1 MQQRTTTPA
10 AGPPTASSSGKQVVE
25 LNGYVIILVESRD
38 GKIKLYGS
46 PADKDNLEVADEI
59 LDVNERKLEDS
70 PRAEVIKHIHE
81 CIQSCMIKLRVKRRS
96 DSRLAG
102 ELGNAV
108 QDAFVIAVEQQARE
122 RLQRLSALK
131 RITPVDMSQ
140 LSIKASISNHRWENP
155 NPKWLN
161 QQSQA
166 KGGATQ
172 DLSFLKEASPIYVT
186 SLSSNSVTG
195 TNTSTT
201 VTAGVKT
208 TFIAGANNNI
218 NNNTINNNSSSSA
231 AGGVQTQQN
240 ATNNNSSSGNTTTTI
255 ARQQPGMQ
263 VNVGTDGGIAA
274 GSGTAGGYANVRQ
287 SLGPPGTSSGAFK
300 GPPQPSI
307 APDGPQLVGPGP
319 NNNNTLALSAATASG
334 SAAAYHLHHSL
345 VNNNNLTSNIGKPQG
360 LDSTANSY
368 YSNLTNTF
376 LANGHGSKRELA
388 TLSEG
393 ELEPQDEPQY
403 ESSGNISRGGT
414 EVLLGDQN
422 LRQENRLRRFPI
434 PPPDTWGLVGL
445 NGNLDANI
453 ARRLSASSFRRRL
466 LKIPVDRL
474 PGPVL

>member
-10 AGPPTASSSGKQVVE
+10 AGPPAASSSGKQVVE

-140 LSIKASISNHRWENP
+140 LSIKASISRRRPFQAWVIFLRP
-155 NPKWLN
+155 VLN

-208 TFIAGANNNI
+208 TFTAGANNNI
-218 NNNTINNNSSSSA
+218 NNNTINNNSSST
-231 AGGVQTQQN
+231 GGVQTQQN
-240 ATNNNSSSGNTTTTI
+240 ATNNNGSGGVLATASGTTG
-255 ARQQPGMQ
+255 RPGMQ
-263 VNVGTDGGIAA
+263 VNVSTDGGMVSS
-274 GSGTAGGYANVRQ
+274 GSAGGYANVRQ
-287 SLGPPGTSSGAFK
+287 SLGPTGTPSGAFK
-300 GPPQPSI
+300 GPQPST
-307 APDGPQLVGPGP
+307 ASSDGQPSALGPGT

-334 SAAAYHLHHSL
+334 SASAYHLHHSL

-422 LRQENRLRRFPI
+422 LRQENR
-434 PPPDTWGLVGL
+434 
-445 NGNLDANI
+445 
-453 ARRLSASSFRRRL
+453 
-466 LKIPVDRL
+466 
-474 PGPVL
+474 

>member
-1 MQQRTTTPA
+1 
-10 AGPPTASSSGKQVVE
+10 
-25 LNGYVIILVESRD
+25 
-38 GKIKLYGS
+38 
-46 PADKDNLEVADEI
+46 
-59 LDVNERKLEDS
+59 
-70 PRAEVIKHIHE
+70 
-81 CIQSCMIKLRVKRRS
+81 
-96 DSRLAG
+96 G

-140 LSIKASISNHRWENP
+140 LSIKASILKTTSSSSLSQSFI
-155 NPKWLN
+155 LN

-201 VTAGVKT
+201 VTAGVKQ
-208 TFIAGANNNI
+208 TFTAGANNTI
-218 NNNTINNNSSSSA
+218 NNNTINSNSHSTA
-231 AGGVQTQQN
+231 AGVQTQQN
-240 ATNNNSSSGNTTTTI
+240 ATNNNGGTGLTGTTSTTGSA
-255 ARQQPGMQ
+255 ARHQQ
-263 VNVGTDGGIAA
+263 VNITPSDG
-274 GSGTAGGYANVRQ
+274 STGGYANVRQ
-287 SLGPPGTSSGAFK
+287 SVGPTGTSTGGAAVVAAVLKGSDDTQQLPGT
-300 GPPQPSI
+300 
-307 APDGPQLVGPGP
+307 
-319 NNNNTLALSAATASG
+319 NNNNSLALGGGAGSGAAS
-334 SAAAYHLHHSL
+334 AYHLHPSL
-345 VNNNNLTSNIGKPQG
+345 VNNNNLNSNIVKPLQG

-393 ELEPQDEPQY
+393 ELEPQDEPEY

-422 LRQENRLRRFPI
+422 LRQENR
-434 PPPDTWGLVGL
+434 
-445 NGNLDANI
+445 
-453 ARRLSASSFRRRL
+453 
-466 LKIPVDRL
+466 
-474 PGPVL
+474 